1 MPRPKIL
8 LATLLLA
15 AVALAAIV
23 WVALQGPMTNVRES
37 GEAKVGGPFEL
48 VDETGATVTEADFAG
63 KLKLVYFGFTFCP
76 DVCPTELAKIA
87 IALEELGPLAD
98 EVTPIFI
105 TIDPERDD
113 VEAVAAYTDHFWP
126 TMVGL
131 TGSPEQIDAAAKAYR
146 VYYRKVEDP
155 GSSADYTMDHS
166 SIIYLMG
173 PDDGFIDF
181 FSANATPEDIE
192 EGIRKAL

>member
-8 LATLLLA
+8 LAVLLVT
-15 AVALAAIV
+15 AVALGAIV
-23 WVALQGPMTNVRES
+23 WGALQGPVANVRES

-105 TIDPERDD
+105 TVDPERDD

-173 PDDGFIDF
+173 PDGRFIDF

-192 EGIRKAL
+192 DGIRKAL

>member
-48 VDETGATVTEADFAG
+48 VDETGATVTDADFAG
-63 KLKLVYFGFTFCP
+63 KLKLIYFGFTFCP